1 MDAFALLAD
10 GFSIALQPGNLGLAF
25 LGVLI
30 GTIVG
35 MLPGIGPINGIA
47 VLIPITLTLDVP
59 AASALILFAGIY
71 YGAQYGNSISTILL
85 NVPGT
90 PAAVVTAIDGFAMTK
105 QGRAGPALAMS
116 AIASFFGG
124 TVSVVALMLFA
135 PLLAQWAIRF
145 GPAEYFAL
153 MVLAFT
159 MLSSL
164 TKGSLAKSL
173 IAALFGLMLGTVGFD
188 PIGAVPRY
196 TFGQLRLLDGMDFVV
211 VTIGLFAIT
220 EILEVIEQSGTHQA
234 EPTKVGRVFI
244 TMREFTSSLWTM
256 VRGAV
261 LGFFVG
267 VLPGAGSTIATF
279 VAYTTEKRFF
289 DPKDELGHG
298 AVRGVA
304 SPESANNAAA
314 NGAFIPLLT
323 LGVPGSGTTAIILG
337 ALLGLNITPGPLF
350 LQNQPDVF
358 WGLIASMYIGNVML
372 LVLNL
377 PLVGMFVKILQIPQ
391 WFLLP
396 AVVGISFVAVYAVN
410 SSVFDLGLMIALGV
424 VGYAMR
430 KTGFPLAPVVLG
442 VVLGPLME
450 RNLRRA
456 LNLSQGDWGYLFSSP
471 ISITIWI
478 LAAISLFLPL
488 VLGRVLSLGNITPD
502 NATIAS
508 DTSGADS
515 SGNSD
520 TRT

>member
-1 MDAFALLAD
+1 MEALSLLAD
-10 GFSIALQPGNLGLAF
+10 GFGIALQPINLGLAF

-59 AASALILFAGIY
+59 PASALILFAGIY

-105 QGRAGPALAMS
+105 QGRAGSALAMS

-135 PLLAQWAIRF
+135 PLLARWAIRF

-196 TFGQLRLLDGMDFVV
+196 TFGQLRLLDGFDFVV
-211 VTIGLFAIT
+211 VTIGLFAVT
-220 EILEVIEQSGTHQA
+220 ELFEVIETFSRQA
-234 EPTKVGRVFI
+234 EPAKVGRVLI
-244 TMREFTSSLWTM
+244 TMREFISSFWTM

-289 DPKDELGHG
+289 DPNDELGHG
-298 AVRGVA
+298 AIRGVA
-304 SPESANNAAA
+304 SPEAANNAAA

-337 ALLGLNITPGPLF
+337 ALLSLNITPGPLF
-350 LQNQPDVF
+350 LQNQSDVF
-358 WGLIASMYIGNVML
+358 WGLIASMYIGNIML

-377 PLVGMFVKILQIPQ
+377 PLVGLFVKILQIPQ

-396 AVVGISFVAVYAVN
+396 AVVGVSFIAVYAVN
-410 SSVFDLGLMIALGV
+410 SSVFDLWLMIGLGV
-424 VGYAMR
+424 VGYLLR
-430 KTGFPLAPVVLG
+430 KTGFPLAPIILG

-471 ISITIWI
+471 IAITIWV
-478 LAAISLFLPL
+478 LAVVSLFLPPL
-488 VLGRVLSLGNITPD
+488 LARFIRLPIPNEVE
-502 NATIAS
+502 AE
-508 DTSGADS
+508 
-515 SGNSD
+515 
-520 TRT
+520 